1 MLVLLCGFACTPN
14 QRIIESSR
22 TPVPPAAT
30 TSTPSEA
37 TFDSDLQAMRDAD
50 FKFVLAFRRKDGGV
64 MDADD
69 KAFVNANTP
78 YDVNRRKLSDGG
90 KVVLI
95 GTNFPLLPGN
105 VDALTSRF
113 LMQDHSRP
121 DAGPLEM
128 DRNANAA
135 PNRKTK

>member
-1 MLVLLCGFACTPN
+1 
-14 QRIIESSR
+14 
-22 TPVPPAAT
+22 
-30 TSTPSEA
+30 
-37 TFDSDLQAMRDAD
+37 
-50 FKFVLAFRRKDGGV
+50 